1 MSLRTIKYQHD
12 YRSGYDDIVNDFFR
26 PSLRH
31 ATRYW
36 RAVGYFSSSALEAF
50 GSPLGEFI
58 ANGGHIRLV
67 TSVELSERDIAA
79 IENGSPKED
88 ICSERLQQIIE
99 TDFADGVGSGTLR
112 LARLLE
118 IGRLE
123 IQIAVPTTGRGIY
136 HEKIGVF
143 LDDQDFV
150 AFTGSSNESRN
161 AFESNRECVDV
172 YTSWNSRSRALRKR
186 SHFEN
191 LWNAV
196 DRGVEI
202 FTFPDAARKSL
213 IRVCRERTA
222 IEPAP
227 PTVKNKWRHQDDALK
242 AFLDAERGV
251 LNMATG
257 TGKTRTALNILRRLF
272 ERDEIDTVIVCTD
285 GNDLLNQWHKE
296 LLPATSTVGKPLRL
310 YRHYFKY
317 KQSQDF
323 ALDPKDA
330 VLLVSREPLAH
341 ALRRLTQAQCR
352 RTLLIHDEVHGLGS
366 PGNRERLKGLSD
378 NVRFRL
384 GLSATPERMYDAE
397 GNKFIE
403 RHVGPVIMTF
413 GLDEAI
419 RRGILAPFHYFP
431 ILFQLTESDRDR
443 IAGVYRKKAARE
455 AAGDP
460 MSEKEIWIDISRVY
474 KTSEAKLPAFSEF
487 IAHRSELL
495 ERCIVFV
502 ETMQYGESVLE
513 IVHRH
518 HPHFHTYYSGEDA
531 RTLDEF
537 ARADLE
543 CLITCHRL
551 SEGIDIR
558 SLNSVILFASER
570 ARLETTQRIGRCL
583 RTDPENPDKIANIV
597 DFIHET
603 TDPDSPHPDLE
614 RREWLTSLAT
624 LRPSE

>member
-1 MSLRTIKYQHD
+1 MSLRTVAYSHD

-26 PSLRH
+26 PSLRQ

-50 GSPLGEFI
+50 GSPLGEFV

-79 IENGSPKED
+79 IKNGSSPQD
-88 ICSERLQQIIE
+88 VCAQRLQQIIE
-99 TDFADGVGSGTLR
+99 TDFADGVGTGTLR

-118 IGRLE
+118 IGRLD
-123 IQIAVPTTGRGIY
+123 IQIAIPKSGRGIY

-143 LDDQDFV
+143 LDGKDFV

-172 YTSWNSRSRALRKR
+172 YTSWNSRSRAERKR
-186 SHFEN
+186 SHFEA
-191 LWNAV
+191 LWNDV
-196 DRGVEI
+196 DRGVEV
-202 FTFPDAARKSL
+202 FTFPEAARKSL
-213 IRVCRERTA
+213 IRVCRKRGA
-222 IEPAP
+222 INP
-227 PTVKNKWRHQDDALK
+227 PPSIVKKKWRHQDEALEK
-242 AFLDAERGV
+242 FLDAERGI

-257 TGKTRTALNILRRLF
+257 TGKTRTAVNILRRLF
-272 ERDEIDTVIVCTD
+272 ERDDIDSVIVCTN

-296 LLPATSTVGKPLRL
+296 LLPATRTVDKPLRL

-317 KQSQDF
+317 KQLQDF

-330 VLLVSREPLAH
+330 VLLVSRNPLAY
-341 ALRRLTQAQCR
+341 ALRRLSKRQCR

-366 PGNRERLKGLSD
+366 PANRERLEGLSD
-378 NVRFRL
+378 HVRFRL
-384 GLSATPERMYDAE
+384 GLSATPERIYDAE
-397 GNKFIE
+397 GNEFIE
-403 RHVGPVIMTF
+403 RHVGPVLMTF
-413 GLDEAI
+413 GLDKAI
-419 RRGILAPFHYFP
+419 RRGILAPFRYFP
-431 ILFQLTESDRDR
+431 IPFRLTESDRDR

-460 MSEKEIWIDISRVY
+460 MSETEIWIDLARVY

-487 IAHRSELL
+487 IAVRNELL
-495 ERCIVFV
+495 ERCIIFV
-502 ETMQYGESVLE
+502 ETMEYGESVLD

-537 ARADLE
+537 ARAELE

-551 SEGIDIR
+551 SEGIDIK
-558 SLNSVILFASER
+558 SLHSVILFASER

-583 RTDPENPDKIANIV
+583 RTDPATPDKIANIV
-597 DFIHET
+597 DFIRET
-603 TDPDSPHPDLE
+603 TDPDAPNPDLE
-614 RREWLTSLAT
+614 RREWLSLLAT
-624 LRPSE
+624 IRPSE

>member
-1 MSLRTIKYQHD
+1 MSLRTVTYQHD
-12 YRSGYDDIVNDFFR
+12 YRSGYDDIVNEFFR

-31 ATRYW
+31 AAQYW

-58 ANGGHIRLV
+58 ASGGHIRLV
-67 TSVELSERDIAA
+67 TSVELSERDITA
-79 IENGSPKED
+79 IESGSSRQD
-88 ICSERLQQIIE
+88 VCAQRLQQIIE
-99 TDFADGVGSGTLR
+99 TDFADGVGNGTLR

-123 IQIAVPTTGRGIY
+123 IQIAVPTSGRGIY

-143 LDDQDFV
+143 LDGQDFV
-150 AFTGSSNESRN
+150 AFTGSSNESRS

-172 YTSWNSRSRALRKR
+172 YTSWDSNSRARRKR
-186 SHFEN
+186 SHFET
-191 LWNAV
+191 LWNGV
-196 DRGVEI
+196 DRGVDV

-213 IRVCRERTA
+213 IRICRQRGPVD
-222 IEPAP
+222 PAP
-227 PTVKNKWRHQDDALK
+227 PTVKNKWRHQDDALET
-242 AFLDAERGV
+242 FLDAERGI

-272 ERDEIDTVIVCTD
+272 EHDHIDTVIVCTD

-296 LLPATSTVGKPLRL
+296 LLPATKTVDKPLRL

-317 KQSQDF
+317 KQVQDF

-330 VLLVSREPLAH
+330 VLLVAREPLAH
-341 ALRRLTQAQCR
+341 ALRRLSKPQCW

-366 PGNRERLKGLSD
+366 PANRERLERLSD
-378 NVRFRL
+378 DVRFRL

-397 GNKFIE
+397 GNEFIE

-413 GLDEAI
+413 GLDKAI
-419 RRGILAPFHYFP
+419 RRGILAPFQYFP
-431 ILFQLTESDRDR
+431 IPFRLTESDRDR
-443 IAGVYRKKAARE
+443 IAQVYRKKSARE
-455 AAGDP
+455 AGGDP
-460 MSEKEIWIDISRVY
+460 MSETEIWIDIARVY

-487 IAHRSELL
+487 IDRRSQLL

-502 ETMQYGESVLE
+502 ETMEYGKSVLD
-513 IVHRH
+513 IVHRY

-583 RTDPENPDKIANIV
+583 RTDPDNPEKIANIV
-597 DFIHET
+597 DFIRET
-603 TDPDSPHPDLE
+603 TDPDAPNPDLE

-624 LRPSE
+624 LRPSQ

>member
-1 MSLRTIKYQHD
+1 MSLRTVTYQHD

-58 ANGGHIRLV
+58 TNGGHIRLV

-79 IENGSPKED
+79 IKNGSPKKD
-88 ICSERLQQIIE
+88 VCSERLQQIIE

-123 IQIAVPTTGRGIY
+123 IQIAVPTTGSGIY
-136 HEKIGVF
+136 HEKIGLF
-143 LDDQDFV
+143 LDGQDFV
-150 AFTGSSNESRN
+150 AFTGSPNESRN

-172 YTSWNSRSRALRKR
+172 YTSWDSRARARLKR
-186 SHFEN
+186 SHFEA
-191 LWNAV
+191 LWNGV
-196 DRGVEI
+196 DRGVDI

-213 IRVCRERTA
+213 IRACRERAT

-227 PTVKNKWRHQDDALK
+227 PIAKNKWRHQDDALK

-257 TGKTRTALNILRRLF
+257 TGKTRTALNILRQLF
-272 ERDEIDTVIVCTD
+272 ERDDIDTVIVCTN

-296 LLPATSTVGKPLRL
+296 LLPATKTVDKPLRL

-317 KQSQDF
+317 KQAQDF

-330 VLLVSREPLAH
+330 VLLVSREPLAY
-341 ALRRLTQAQCR
+341 ALRRLSRSQCR

-366 PGNRERLKGLSD
+366 PANRVRLDGLSD
-378 NVRFRL
+378 DIRYRL

-397 GNKFIE
+397 GNEFIE

-413 GLDEAI
+413 GLDKAI
-419 RRGILAPFHYFP
+419 RRGILAPFRYFP
-431 ILFQLTESDRDR
+431 IPFQLTESDRDR
-443 IAGVYRKKAARE
+443 IAGVYRKKAARK

-460 MSEKEIWIDISRVY
+460 MSETEIWIDIARVY

-487 IAHRSELL
+487 IGHRSELL

-502 ETMQYGESVLE
+502 ETMEYGESVLD
-513 IVHRH
+513 IVHRY

-583 RTDPENPDKIANIV
+583 RTDPENPEKIANIV
-597 DFIHET
+597 DFIRET
-603 TDPDSPHPDLE
+603 TDPDAPNPDLE
-614 RREWLTSLAT
+614 RREWLTSLST